1 MPRRTEGRRLRLQ
14 DNPSLSGM
22 PASFPGMR
30 PAALRRP
37 RASRKR
43 LIWAGSARA
52 AGMKF
57 GEIRL
62 ENIGPIRRA
71 AIGRRRLSVFV
82 GPNNSGKSIASRLLH
97 AARRFGPPP
106 SAGGG
111 GSASRASP
119 DALLGIAG
127 MAAGDV
133 VSRSAGSGRI
143 VLADGGNILAEMDFG
158 RGAEPR
164 AAFTGAGAVPESSV
178 YVPAGRAGMA
188 QCLLAAARTGD
199 DAPRPPPGPPRQGCV
214 EEFCAAAA
222 GALSGG
228 LDGEEAA
235 MFSRVLGGSVA
246 AAPGAAACVP
256 AAAAYRD
263 PSGFEAALGSAG
275 SGALSALLVFA
286 AVRWAEPGGT
296 LVVEDP
302 EAHMEP
308 MGQLRLAGELVRA
321 ALRRGVD
328 LVLATH
334 SDYVVFAVL
343 GMVHDGVVGPA
354 DLGLYYFR
362 RGRGSCTSV
371 EPVHVNRAGEAE
383 GELFEEALGALAK
396 GGVIPA
402 HPDHGRGAA
411 AASAA
416 GPARPPACAAPH
428 GGAAR

>member
-1 MPRRTEGRRLRLQ
+1 M
-14 DNPSLSGM
+14 
-22 PASFPGMR
+22 
-30 PAALRRP
+30 
-37 RASRKR
+37 
-43 LIWAGSARA
+43 
-52 AGMKF
+52 F

-71 AIGRRRLSVFV
+71 AIGRHKLSVFI
-82 GPNNSGKSIASRLLH
+82 GPNNSGKSIASRILY
-97 AARRFGPPP
+97 AARRLGPPP
-106 SAGGG
+106 GAGDGG
-111 GSASRASP
+111 GSCGGGAPSASP
-119 DALLGIAG
+119 AALLGIAG
-127 MAAGDV
+127 MAAGDM
-133 VSRSAGSGRI
+133 VSRPAGSGRI
-143 VLADGGNILAEMDFG
+143 VLADGGRILAEMDFG

-164 AAFTGAGAVPESSV
+164 AAFPGAGAAGAAPESSV

-188 QCLLAAARTGD
+188 QCLLAAARQGGGGGGG
-199 DAPRPPPGPPRQGCV
+199 AQRPPPGPPRQGCV

-228 LDGEEAA
+228 LDGEAAA
-235 MFSRVLGGSVA
+235 MFSRALGGSVA
-246 AAPGAAACVP
+246 SAPTPTGAAGTP
-256 AAAAYRD
+256 ASAAYRD

-286 AVRWAEPGGT
+286 AVRWAEPGGM

-334 SDYVVFAVL
+334 SDYVVFTVL

-362 RGRGSCTSV
+362 RGRGSCTRV
-371 EPVHVNRAGEAE
+371 ERVQVNRAGEAE

-411 AASAA
+411 AGAA

>member
-1 MPRRTEGRRLRLQ
+1 M
-14 DNPSLSGM
+14 
-22 PASFPGMR
+22 
-30 PAALRRP
+30 
-37 RASRKR
+37 
-43 LIWAGSARA
+43 
-52 AGMKF
+52 
-57 GEIRL
+57 RL

-71 AIGRRRLSVFV
+71 AIGRHRLSVFV

-97 AARRFGPPP
+97 AARRLGPPP
-106 SAGGG
+106 GAGGG
-111 GSASRASP
+111 DGGGEGAPRAPP

-133 VSRSAGSGRI
+133 VSHSAGSGRI
-143 VLADGGNILAEMDFG
+143 VLADGGTILAEMDFG

-164 AAFTGAGAVPESSV
+164 AAFPGAAAAGAAPEGSV

-188 QCLLAAARTGD
+188 QCLLAAARTGGG
-199 DAPRPPPGPPRQGCV
+199 APRPPPGPPRQGCV

-228 LDGEEAA
+228 LDGEAAA
-235 MFSRVLGGSVA
+235 MLSRVLGGTVA
-246 AAPGAAACVP
+246 AAPDAAAGVP

-275 SGALSALLVFA
+275 LGALSALLVAA

-308 MGQLRLAGELVRA
+308 MGQLRLVGELVRA

-362 RGRGSCTSV
+362 RGRGSCTRV
-371 EPVHVNRAGEAE
+371 ERVHVNRAGEAE
-383 GELFEEALGALAK
+383 VEQFEEALDALAK
-396 GGVIPA
+396 GSVIPA
-402 HPDHGRGAA
+402 HPDHGRAA
-411 AASAA
+411 AAAGAA
-416 GPARPPACAAPH
+416 RHARPPARAAPH

>member
-1 MPRRTEGRRLRLQ
+1 M
-14 DNPSLSGM
+14 
-22 PASFPGMR
+22 
-30 PAALRRP
+30 
-37 RASRKR
+37 
-43 LIWAGSARA
+43 
-52 AGMKF
+52 
-57 GEIRL
+57 RL

-71 AIGRRRLSVFV
+71 AIGRHRLSVFV

-97 AARRFGPPP
+97 AARRLGPPP
-106 SAGGG
+106 GAGGG
-111 GSASRASP
+111 EGVPRAPP

-133 VSRSAGSGRI
+133 VSHSAGSGRI
-143 VLADGGNILAEMDFG
+143 VLADGGTILAEMDFG

-164 AAFTGAGAVPESSV
+164 ATFPGAAAAGAAPESSV

-188 QCLLAAARTGD
+188 QCLLAAARTGGGGGGGGG
-199 DAPRPPPGPPRQGCV
+199 APRPPSGPPRQGCV

-228 LDGEEAA
+228 LGGEAAA

-246 AAPGAAACVP
+246 AAPNAAAGVP

-275 SGALSALLVFA
+275 SGALSALLAAA

-308 MGQLRLAGELVRA
+308 MGQLRLVGELVRA
-321 ALRRGVD
+321 ALHRGVD

-362 RGRGSCTSV
+362 RGRGSCTRV
-371 EPVHVNRAGEAE
+371 ERVHVNRAGEAE
-383 GELFEEALGALAK
+383 VEQFEEALDALAK
-396 GGVIPA
+396 GSVIPA
-402 HPDHGRGAA
+402 HPDHGRGAT
-411 AASAA
+411 AA
-416 GPARPPACAAPH
+416 GAARHARPPARAAPH

>member
-1 MPRRTEGRRLRLQ
+1 M
-14 DNPSLSGM
+14 
-22 PASFPGMR
+22 
-30 PAALRRP
+30 
-37 RASRKR
+37 
-43 LIWAGSARA
+43 
-52 AGMKF
+52 
-57 GEIRL
+57 RL

-71 AIGRRRLSVFV
+71 AIGRHRLSVFV

-97 AARRFGPPP
+97 AARRLGPPP
-106 SAGGG
+106 GAGGG
-111 GSASRASP
+111 NSGGEGAPRAPP

-127 MAAGDV
+127 MAVGDV
-133 VSRSAGSGRI
+133 VSHSAGSGRI

-164 AAFTGAGAVPESSV
+164 AAFPGAAAAGAAPESSV

-188 QCLLAAARTGD
+188 QCLLAAARTGGG
-199 DAPRPPPGPPRQGCV
+199 APRPPPGPPRQGCV

-228 LDGEEAA
+228 LGGEAAA
-235 MFSRVLGGSVA
+235 MFSRVLGGTVA
-246 AAPGAAACVP
+246 AAPDAAAGVP

-275 SGALSALLVFA
+275 LGALSALLVAA

-296 LVVEDP
+296 LVMEDP

-308 MGQLRLAGELVRA
+308 MGQLRLVGELVRA

-362 RGRGSCTSV
+362 RGRGSCTRV
-371 EPVHVNRAGEAE
+371 ERVHVNRAGEAE
-383 GELFEEALGALAK
+383 VEQFEEALDALAK
-396 GGVIPA
+396 GSVIPA
-402 HPDHGRGAA
+402 HPDHGRAA
-411 AASAA
+411 AAAGAA
-416 GPARPPACAAPH
+416 GPARPPARAAPH